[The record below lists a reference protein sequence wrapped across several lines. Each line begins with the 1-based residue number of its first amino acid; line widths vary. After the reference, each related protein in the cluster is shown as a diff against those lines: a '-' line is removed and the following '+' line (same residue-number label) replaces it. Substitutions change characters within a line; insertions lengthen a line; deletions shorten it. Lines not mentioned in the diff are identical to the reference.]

1 MLGSQAVGRGEAAS
15 LAQEPESGEGRV
27 SLSKTPAAGKQSP
40 QSPTE
45 LGHFS
50 ELCEQPQCAP
60 SPRAACTPASHGEG
74 EPRPWSP
81 CGPPPRPPPS
91 APSSTSRLLP
101 PGAHERSWGG
111 HLLGEGPGPP
121 AQHGSPLHVP
131 SHGTPLLPE
140 PTQAWAGI
148 LLRRSMAKDQSPVCA
163 LEKLEM
169 SHQGRRPGAP
179 EVWVTALMTQG
190 RGGRRRGGPSPES
203 SRGPRDLP
211 LPPWGAL

>member
-1 MLGSQAVGRGEAAS
+1 MRAAPRCQKHRPLESRARKARQSWGTFRSCANSHSAPRPQGLPAHPPPTGRG
-15 LAQEPESGEGRV
+15 
-27 SLSKTPAAGKQSP
+27 
-40 QSPTE
+40 
-45 LGHFS
+45 
-50 ELCEQPQCAP
+50 
-60 SPRAACTPASHGEG
+60 
-74 EPRPWSP
+74 
-81 CGPPPRPPPS
+81 
-91 APSSTSRLLP
+91 SRG
-101 PGAHERSWGG
+101 PGAHADLLLAPLPAPPPAPPGSCPQVLMKDPGGG

-163 LEKLEM
+163 LEKLET

-203 SRGPRDLP
+203 SRGLRDLP